1 MHFKSGCY
9 AAACDSHLLA
19 SAQVLNYMM
28 ATSQCDQTK
37 RQETI
42 FMGGI
47 FTPQTMA
54 IIWTFLSN
62 KQKHRDEGQEGL
74 P

>member
-54 IIWTFLSN
+54 II
-62 KQKHRDEGQEGL
+62 
-74 P
+74 